1 MKYTYHN
8 NDMTI
13 HLDGRIDTNNS
24 NAVQAEIDALLEANP
39 TENLVLDCNDL
50 DYISSSGLRIILRLR
65 KRFETLRIVG
75 VQTDVY
81 EIFDMTGFTELMTI
95 ERAYKRLSVEG
106 CEVIGQGANGKVYRL
121 SDDIIVKAYLHHD
134 CLPDIQRERDL
145 AKKAFV
151 LGIPTAISYEIAKID
166 DGYGSVFELLD
177 ATSLAKMLS
186 QDPGRLDECVDL
198 YVDLLKIIHSTTA
211 KEGDMPDMKE
221 IALSWAK
228 FDVLHL
234 PEGLG
239 DKLFKMVEAVPKCN
253 TVLHGDYHIK
263 NVMVQNGEALL
274 IDMDTLCLGHPIF
287 ELGSMYNAYLGFPSL
302 NPVAVPTFMGISY
315 ELSQIFWKKSLG
327 KYLGTDDPVRIAE
340 VSDKAAIVGYMRL
353 LRRSLRRNA
362 PQHEIDHFRNQ
373 LVELLNRYDTL
384 LF

>member
-1 MKYTYHN
+1 MKYTYHH
-8 NDMTI
+8 NDMTL
-13 HLDGRIDTNNS
+13 HLSGRIDTNNS
-24 NAVQAEIDALLEANP
+24 AAIQNEIDELLEANP
-39 TENLVLDCNDL
+39 TEHLVLEMDDL

-65 KRFETLRIVG
+65 KRYQDIRLVG
-75 VQTDVY
+75 VQSDVY
-81 EIFDMTGFTELMTI
+81 EIFDMTGFTEMMPI
-95 ERAYKRLSVEG
+95 ERAFKRLSVEG

-177 ATSLAKMLS
+177 ATSLAKMLAEN
-186 QDPGRLDECVDL
+186 PARIDECVDL

-211 KEGDMPDMKE
+211 KEGDMPDMKS
-221 IALSWAK
+221 IALGWAK
-228 FDVLHL
+228 FDVPHL
-234 PEGLG
+234 PDGLG
-239 DKLFKMVEAVPKCN
+239 DKLLKMVEAVPKCD

-263 NVMVQNGEALL
+263 NVMVQNGEAIL
-274 IDMDTLCLGHPIF
+274 IDMDTLCMGHPIF

-315 ELSQIFWKKSLG
+315 ELSQDFWHKSLG
-327 KYLGTDDPVRIAE
+327 KYLGTDDPARIEE

-353 LRRSLRRNA
+353 LRRSIRRDA
-362 PQHEIDHFRNQ
+362 PEHEVEHFRNQ